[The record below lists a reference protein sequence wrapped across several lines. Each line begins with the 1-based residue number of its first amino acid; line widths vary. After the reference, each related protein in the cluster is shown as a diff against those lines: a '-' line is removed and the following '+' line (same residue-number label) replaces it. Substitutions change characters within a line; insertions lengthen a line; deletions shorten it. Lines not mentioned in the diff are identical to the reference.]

1 MQSGNIV
8 LMNSFLFILG
18 FAVSSDLSDLTFATM
33 GWALTGLGV
42 ALVIVIAA
50 GATLVLCRR

>member
-8 LMNSFLFILG
+8 LMNSFLFISG
-18 FAVSSDLSDLTFATM
+18 FAVSSDLSDLAFATM